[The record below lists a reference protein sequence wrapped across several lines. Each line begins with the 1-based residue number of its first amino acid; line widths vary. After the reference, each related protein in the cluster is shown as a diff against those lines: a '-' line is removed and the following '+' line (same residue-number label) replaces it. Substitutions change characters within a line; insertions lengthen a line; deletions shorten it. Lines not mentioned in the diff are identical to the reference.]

1 MRYKIKVDQPE
12 NFDSVCTAAALHG
25 RVFVISK
32 PRRTLSVGDLDDLA
46 KAHLERLGA
55 TVEPEMRYDADAA

>member
-1 MRYKIKVDQPE
+1 MRYKVKVQQADD
-12 NFDSVCTAAALHG
+12 FDIVCSAAALHAH
-25 RVFVISK
+25 VHVISK
-32 PRRTLSVGDLDDLA
+32 PRRTLSVGDLDDMA